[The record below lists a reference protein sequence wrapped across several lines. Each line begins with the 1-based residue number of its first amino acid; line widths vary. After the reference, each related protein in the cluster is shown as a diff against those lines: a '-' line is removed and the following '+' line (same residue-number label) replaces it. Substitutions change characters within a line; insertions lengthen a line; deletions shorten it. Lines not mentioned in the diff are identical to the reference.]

1 MKSVYV
7 GMSGGVDSSVA
18 ALLLKQQGYD
28 VTGFTLDLWGESSD
42 YADIKDI
49 CDLIGIKHEII
60 SIRDVFKS
68 RVVEPFLNE
77 YKNARTPNPCIFCNK
92 YIKFGYMIDYIS
104 GKADYVATGHY
115 AKVVHNEETGRY
127 YFKKSFD
134 EGKDQTYMFYTL
146 SQEQISK
153 ILMPLGEFQKSEI
166 REIAKKHGI
175 KSADA
180 PDSQDICF
188 LEGKDLTT
196 FIKDNAPDQFKLG
209 DIVNINGDILGK
221 HNGISCYTIG
231 QRRGLG
237 IASEKRIYVVGINA
251 DDNTVILDEEKYL
264 FTDTVRVRDINFLP
278 FENLEEPVR
287 VTAKIRYKAV
297 PADAILEKTDYGVV
311 ARFDSPVRA
320 ATPGQSIVFYD
331 GDILVGGGIII

>member
-18 ALLLKQQGYD
+18 ALLLKQEGYD
-28 VTGFTLDLWGESSD
+28 VTGFTLDLWGDSSD
-42 YADIKDI
+42 YSDIKEI
-49 CDLIGIKHEII
+49 CDQIGIKHEII
-60 SIRDVFKS
+60 SIRDIFKS
-68 RVVEPFLNE
+68 KVVEPFLDE
-77 YKNARTPNPCIFCNK
+77 YKNARTPNPCVFCNK
-92 YIKFGYMIDYIS
+92 YIKFGYMIDYIKD
-104 GKADYVATGHY
+104 KADFVATGHY
-115 AKVVHNEETGRY
+115 AKVIHNEKTGRY
-127 YFKKSFD
+127 YFEKSAD

-153 ILMPLGEFQKSEI
+153 IMMPLGKYQKNEI
-166 REIAKKHGI
+166 REIAKKYGI
-175 KSADA
+175 QSADS

-196 FIKDNAPDQFKLG
+196 FIKENAPDQFKPG
-209 DIVNINGDILGK
+209 DIVNKSGKVLGK

-237 IASEKRIYVVGINA
+237 VASEKRIYVVEINA
-251 DDNTVILDEEKYL
+251 ENNTVVLDEEKYL
-264 FTDTVRVRDINFLP
+264 FTDTVKVRDVNFLP
-278 FENLEEPVR
+278 FETLEEPIR

-297 PADAILEKTDYGVV
+297 PASATLEKTEYGVI

-331 GDILVGGGIII
+331 GNILVGGGIIM